1 MNQPYYSAVFP
12 IPRHAIAQLVPFGP
26 AWLMVDEVSALM
38 PNRIQTRKLLA
49 ADDPY
54 IAGHFARGPTIL
66 PGVLL
71 IEFVSQSAY
80 LHGVLSAPATG
91 AAEPRLLARC
101 NASFLSPARA
111 GEALTADVE
120 LLDCVNGVTMYEAT
134 VSCGSRTICRAKVFG
149 APTPAWEAL
158 P

>member
-1 MNQPYYSAVFP
+1 MNKPYSLAVLP

-54 IAGHFARGPTIL
+54 IAGHFAHGPKIL

-71 IEFVSQSAY
+71 IEFISQSAY
-80 LHGVLSAPATG
+80 LHGVLSAPAPG

-101 NASFLSPARA
+101 NASFVSPARA
-111 GEALTADVE
+111 GETLTADVE
-120 LLDCVNGVTMYEAT
+120 LLDCVNAVTMYEAT
-134 VSCGSRTICRAKVFG
+134 VSCGSRVVCRAKVFG
-149 APTPAWEAL
+149 APSPAWETA